1 MFTKKELNLRKI
13 KWLDLLKKNEMSILY
28 HPVKANNGADTF
40 RKQSMGSTTHFK
52 EDKEEL
58 AK

>member
-1 MFTKKELNLRKI
+1 MFTKKELNIRKI
-13 KWLDLLKKNEMSILY
+13 KLLELLKNYEMSIHY
-28 HPVKANNGADTF
+28 HLIKANVGADALT
-40 RKQSMGSTTHFK
+40 KQSMGSTTYFK

>member
-1 MFTKKELNLRKI
+1 MFTKKALNLRKI
-13 KWLDLLKKNEMSILY
+13 KWLELLKNYEMSFLY
-28 HPVKANNGADTF
+28 NLVKANVGADALT
-40 RKQSMGSTTHFK
+40 KQSMGSTTYFK